1 MTTQKRSYESPVCET
16 VLLAPVSRMLQSTS
30 YTTPKATIKDLNE
43 YESL

>member
-30 YTTPKATIKDLNE
+30 YAPKATIKDLND